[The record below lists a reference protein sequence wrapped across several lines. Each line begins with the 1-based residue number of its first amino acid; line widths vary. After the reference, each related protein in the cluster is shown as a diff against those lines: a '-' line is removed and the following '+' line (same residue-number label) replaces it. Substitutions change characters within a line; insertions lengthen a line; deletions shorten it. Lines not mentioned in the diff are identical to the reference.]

1 VGDYLFRP
9 KVYNEFS
16 PGNTGAGVSYAARGA
31 LEFAFFRLPLMLA
44 GEYESV
50 RYPHND
56 NGTGRP
62 GDPGFVTV
70 IGGYGQTDLPAFIAK
85 DVDFDGRFGVRIA
98 APRIYIAAGY
108 LHREDNYGYPKQNG
122 YGFGVEKLP
131 DLANTFSLYG
141 SAYYFP
147 DVNGDF
153 AYPLDLFTCPLG
165 PTPACPA
172 GSLYGT
178 TAKLADRILKY
189 QLGVSI
195 LLTGANAPFGLF
207 IDGGYRGDSIRAK
220 SLAPGN
226 ASHTGAYFGLGLKL

>member
-1 VGDYLFRP
+1 LFKP

-16 PGNTGAGVSYAARGA
+16 PGNSGAGVSYAARGA
-31 LEFAFFRLPLMLA
+31 LEFALSRLPLMLA

-50 RYPHND
+50 RYPHDD
-56 NGTGRP
+56 NGTARP

-85 DVDFDGRFGVRIA
+85 ETDFDGRVGVRLA

-108 LHREDNYGYPKQNG
+108 LHREDNYGYPKQTG

-131 DLANTFSLYG
+131 DLDRTFSLYG

-147 DVNGDF
+147 DVSGNF
-153 AYPLDLFTCPLG
+153 TYPRDLYTCPLR
-165 PTPACPA
+165 PTLVCPA

-178 TAKLADRILKY
+178 TATFADRILKY
-189 QLGVSI
+189 QLGVSV
-195 LLTGANAPFGLF
+195 LLTGAKDPFGLF
-207 IDGGYRGDSIRAK
+207 IDGGYLGDAIRAA

-226 ASHTGAYFGLGLKL
+226 ASHSGAYLGLGLKL